1 MFFFKICMM
10 ALQSLWSNLLR
21 TLLAT
26 LGVIIGVSA
35 VVSAM
40 SILEGMNRELL
51 KRFESMGADQLVVTN
66 ASSRRHGRRSVTP
79 SLEAEDADALLECGL
94 VKAVAPEVQSQAQ
107 IKYFSKNKAATVLGT
122 TASYA
127 DINNYQTVDGRFI
140 TNDDVRAAKKVC
152 VLGHKVA
159 AELFGQTPAVGF
171 RVKIKGLGF
180 TVVGVMEKKGVL
192 GFREVDNQVII
203 PLATAMKRVFG
214 LRKLTM
220 ITVQAR
226 GQRDLEQAVL
236 QAGRAMRGAHGIRA
250 GQEDDFSIFTQE
262 QIKAELGNITK
273 IVTLVLISIAGI
285 SLVVGGIGIMNI
297 MLVSVTERTRE
308 IGVRMAV
315 GARRWDILK
324 QFLIEAS
331 IISVMGGVLG
341 VLLGLVF
348 TDLLEQWTRVLKTHT
363 APAVIW
369 YALIMATSVGVVSG
383 IYPAL
388 RASRLDPVEALRY
401 E

>member
-1 MFFFKICMM
+1 MFFFKICIM
-10 ALQSLWSNLLR
+10 ALRSLWTNLLR

-26 LGVIIGVSA
+26 LGVIIGVAA

-40 SILEGMNRELL
+40 SILEGTNRDIL
-51 KRFESMGADQLVVTN
+51 KRFESMGADQIMLFN
-66 ASSRRHGRRSVTP
+66 GSSQRRGRRSMLP
-79 SLEAEDADALLECGL
+79 SLEAEDVEALLECAT
-94 VKAVAPEVQSQAQ
+94 VKAVAPEVQSGAQ
-107 IKYFSKNKAATVLGT
+107 IKYFSKNEDATVLGT
-122 TASYA
+122 TESYA
-127 DINNYQTVDGRFI
+127 EINSYKVADGRFL
-140 TNDDVRAAKKVC
+140 TPEDVRAARKVC
-152 VLGHKVA
+152 VLGHEVA
-159 AELFGQTPAVGF
+159 KQLFGATPATGF

-180 TVVGVMEKKGVL
+180 AVIGVMEKKGVL
-192 GFREVDNQVII
+192 GFRDVDNQVVI
-203 PLATAMKRVFG
+203 PLTTAMKRVFG
-214 LRKLTM
+214 IRYLTM
-220 ITVQAR
+220 ITVQAQGQEYVKPAILEVSRALR
-226 GQRDLEQAVL
+226 GS
-236 QAGRAMRGAHGIRA
+236 HNIRA
-250 GQEDDFSIFTQE
+250 GQDDDFTVFTQE
-262 QIKAELGNITK
+262 QLKAQVSDVTK
-273 IVTLVLISIAGI
+273 IFAIVLYSIAGI

-331 IISVMGGVLG
+331 IISVSGGALG

-363 APAVIW
+363 AAAVIW
-369 YALIMATSVGVVSG
+369 YALIMATTVGIVSG